1 MDAMFITHS
10 IRKDLTPVMTAWKYF
25 RPALLVLF
33 LSVVSIQWTNAQ
45 LIESSIPAPTNI
57 NQNRCPCIMPDNSVV
72 FQVNA
77 TNATKL
83 QIDLGKKYDMEKNKD
98 GIWTVRTEPIEPG
111 FHYYFLIIDDV
122 PVADPAS
129 QSFYGTGKMASAI
142 DIPEAGVDFYDIKD
156 VPQGALSSKYYYSEV
171 TDSWRRLFVYTPPGY
186 DKDLNKK
193 YPVVYI
199 QHGGGEDETGWATQ
213 GKADIIMN
221 NLIGNDKAVPM
232 ILVIANGNIGF
243 GRGGYSSEGMTG
255 FKKEMLENIVPFIDN
270 HYRTLTN
277 AKDRAICG
285 LSMGGGQSFYVGLES
300 LDHFGSV
307 GTFSSGLFGG
317 IGTSST
323 FDAEKEIPGL
333 LSKSDQF
340 NEKLDLFYISCGEG
354 DFRISHTEKAVANM
368 RAKGLEV
375 EFNSFP
381 GDHEWQVWRK
391 SLYDFAQRV
400 FK

>member
-1 MDAMFITHS
+1 MNVTFIIQF
-10 IRKDLTPVMTAWKYF
+10 IRKVLPPVMQACKYF

-33 LSVVSIQWTNAQ
+33 LCTVSNPGANAQ
-45 LIESSIPAPTNI
+45 LVENSTPAPTNI
-57 NQNRCPCIMPDNSVV
+57 NQNRCPCILPDNSVV
-72 FQVNA
+72 FQVIA
-77 TNATKL
+77 PSATKL
-83 QIDLGKKYDMEKNKD
+83 QIDLGKKYDMEKDKD

-111 FHYYFLIIDDV
+111 FHYYFLVIDGV

-129 QSFYGTGKMASAI
+129 QSFYGTGKMTSAI
-142 DIPEAGVDFYDIKD
+142 DIPESGVDFYDIKD
-156 VPQGALSSKYYYSEV
+156 VPQGALSSRYYYSEV
-171 TDSWRRLFVYTPPGY
+171 TESWRRLFVYTPPGY
-186 DKDLNKK
+186 DQDINKS

-221 NLIGNDKAVPM
+221 NLIAEDKAVPM
-232 ILVIANGNIGF
+232 ILVIANGNISF
-243 GRGGYSSEGMTG
+243 GRGGYSSEGMAG
-255 FKKEMLENIVPFIDN
+255 FKREMLQNIVPFIDKN
-270 HYRTLTN
+270 YRTYTD
-277 AKDRAICG
+277 AKNRAICG

-300 LDHFGSV
+300 LDYFSAV

-317 IGTSST
+317 ISATST

-333 LSKSDQF
+333 LSKADEF
-340 NEKLDLFYISCGEG
+340 NKKLNLFYISCGEG
-354 DFRISHTEKAVANM
+354 DMRIGHTKKAVADM
-368 RAKGLEV
+368 RSKGLKV

-391 SLYDFAQRV
+391 SLYDFAQKV

>member
-1 MDAMFITHS
+1 MEAAFIIQF
-10 IRKDLTPVMTAWKYF
+10 IRKDLISVMPVCKYF

-33 LSVVSIQWTNAQ
+33 LSVGSISLTNAQ
-45 LIESSIPAPTNI
+45 LIENSIPATTNI

-72 FQVNA
+72 FQINA
-77 TNATKL
+77 PNAHKL
-83 QIDLGKKYDMEKNKD
+83 QIDLGKKYDMEKGEN

-111 FHYYFLIIDDV
+111 FHYYFLVIDDV

-129 QSFYGTGKMASAI
+129 QSFYGTGKMTSAI
-142 DIPEAGVDFYDIKD
+142 DIPEAGVDFYDIKN
-156 VPQGALSSKYYYSEV
+156 VPQGAISSRYYYSDV
-171 TDSWRRLFVYTPPGY
+171 TESWRRLFVYTPPGY
-186 DKDLNKK
+186 DKDSNKEF
-193 YPVVYI
+193 PVVYI

-221 NLIGNDKAVPM
+221 NLIAEGKAVPM

-243 GRGGYSSEGMTG
+243 GRGGYSSEGMAG
-255 FKKEMLENIVPFIDN
+255 FKKEMLQNIVPFIDKN
-270 HYRTLTN
+270 YRTLSD
-277 AKDRAICG
+277 AKNRAICG

-300 LDHFGSV
+300 LDYFSAV

-317 IGTSST
+317 ISTSST

-333 LSKSDQF
+333 LSDADEF
-340 NEKLDLFYISCGEG
+340 NRQLDLFYISCGEG
-354 DFRISHTEKAVANM
+354 DMRIDHTKKAVATM
-368 RAKGLEV
+368 RSKGLKV
-375 EFNSFP
+375 AFNSFP